1 LIKLRN
7 NGTNELNNKSDGR
20 CESKWLNRHSQSP
33 QSMQVTH
40 ATTKQYQQPPKG
52 QPATTEQQQISS
64 SSNHTKS
71 NQIKSRSPSGS
82 ASMDADNC
90 ETLQHTQASSC

>member
-1 LIKLRN
+1 
-7 NGTNELNNKSDGR
+7 
-20 CESKWLNRHSQSP
+20 
-33 QSMQVTH
+33 MQVTH

-52 QPATTEQQQISS
+52 QPATTEQQQIS